1 MLQPYPYRLILASAS
16 PRRQQL
22 LRELGLPFRLW
33 VQPIDEIVPPQ
44 IKPTEAAGYL
54 AGQKAAAFAGQIA
67 PDELVITADTVVIC
81 QGQLLGKP
89 TDAAEARHMLGLLA
103 GQTHEVVTGVCLR
116 SPARALVQSDLT
128 RVSFRALT
136 APEIDFYVQHYQP
149 FDKAG
154 AYGAQDWLGMVAIER
169 LEGSYFNVMGLP
181 THLLYQ
187 MLLTFAAG

>member
-1 MLQPYPYRLILASAS
+1 MLQPYPYRLILASGS

-22 LRELGLPFRLW
+22 LRELGLPYRQW
-33 VQPIDEIVPPQ
+33 IKPIDEIVPPHV
-44 IKPTEAAGYL
+44 AALDAASYL
-54 AGQKAAAFAGQIA
+54 AAQKAAAFEGQIA

-89 TDAAEARHMLGLLA
+89 ADAAEARQMLSLLA
-103 GQTHEVVTGVCLR
+103 GQAHEVITGVCLHSQHR
-116 SPARALVQSDLT
+116 TLVQSDLT
-128 RVSFRALT
+128 RVHFRALSQ
-136 APEIDFYVQHYQP
+136 AEIDFYIQHYQP

-154 AYGAQDWLGMVAIER
+154 AYGAQDWVGMVAIER

-187 MLLTFAAG
+187 MLLNFVAS